1 MEGDG
6 SGLAVPVTAK
16 IANARTGRKEKQ
28 FVAPTLYP
36 GPKKRHYRLIVPAT
50 IQVGGGPE
58 KEVKLFVD
66 TGSEVDLIRPGL
78 VDAALFVKAKQ
89 PIRLS
94 AANSGLI
101 AGGKLEVQVNIRLF
115 GVDSDRKSKVA
126 ITTPTV
132 LYDASVDDDITLSYL
147 WLAERGFDVYADR
160 HGLMGHVDGR
170 RVWIGGLQEIYTAAY
185 VRQPVCVRACPIRSD
200 RKALDL
206 FCGQKSAARVLE
218 QHGFHVETLDN
229 DPERDPSICTN
240 IMEWDYR
247 SAFQPGHFHIITA
260 APPCTEYSAA
270 KWRPPRDPESAD
282 PVVKKTLEVIE
293 YFQPEIWWLETPR
306 NGLLARRDFMQSYPF
321 VDCDHCQF
329 EDRGYQK
336 PTRFFGSVHLAALK
350 PVLCDG
356 RTCPSLEPPEEG
368 HPGKR
373 RGHRNRLGGNRGCAK
388 KETTYY
394 IPPDLVEYVSGLG
407 THFLDDS
414 QEEKKLAKL
423 SRKKMGIPV
432 VLDQDD
438 LEEIAR
444 VRCMQL
450 RIATDVDG
458 DDEPLEDDE
467 VLWEVAQRINEAE
480 KRVCAVG
487 VVERPPEDPLADLA
501 RELQEALLAEFGDSS
516 LSGKYP
522 AHPLPVR
529 GPYGEG
535 EIWLQPDAKPVSVP
549 PFHLTGERRE
559 ALDKLVGDCIAQG
572 KMESGRGAWNTPAF
586 PVPKKVPGTYR
597 LVQDL
602 RPQNAV
608 TLKDGHPLPRI
619 GDMVYRQGK
628 NQVWTV
634 LDLVDGFHQ
643 MPMKVEHRPITCMST
658 PRGTQQWTVQVMGLK
673 NAATQFQRMMEWVL
687 QDLPDSDPYVDD
699 TITGSSGVT
708 PAMALWEN
716 YYAVKAL
723 LRQFRE
729 VRIVCKSQKSK
740 FFQPEVEFCG
750 HILREGR
757 RSPAPGKLLP
767 IKNWE
772 LPQTV
777 TELRGFLGL
786 TNYFSEYVEHYA
798 ESAAPLMGKLQ
809 LNKQDGRKG
818 SKLRLVWTDEE
829 VAAFQQLK
837 DKLCKSLELYQPD
850 LDKPFRLHC
859 DASDYAIGA
868 ELAQEIGGQW
878 RPVSFYSRKLGKS
891 QKNWTPREKET
902 YAIVASL
909 RKWAGIIG
917 YQPVLITTD
926 HKSLQDWV
934 TEHMDTPSGP
944 RGRRARWHETLSQFD
959 LKVTYVP
966 GPDNVV
972 PDALS
977 RWAYPASSSRE
988 DVSFHGSLEAKEEV
1002 KRMLEKELAERK
1014 VVGMVR
1020 LGPPGHGMLW
1030 VGGELPPPSDD
1041 CSSCPGYPKCL

>member
-1 MEGDG
+1 MM
-6 SGLAVPVTAK
+6 SPSRMMK
-16 IANARTGRKEKQ
+16 SCGRW
-28 FVAPTLYP
+28 
-36 GPKKRHYRLIVPAT
+36 
-50 IQVGGGPE
+50 
-58 KEVKLFVD
+58 
-66 TGSEVDLIRPGL
+66 
-78 VDAALFVKAKQ
+78 
-89 PIRLS
+89 LS
-94 AANSGLI
+94 ASI
-101 AGGKLEVQVNIRLF
+101 Q
-115 GVDSDRKSKVA
+115 
-126 ITTPTV
+126 
-132 LYDASVDDDITLSYL
+132 
-147 WLAERGFDVYADR
+147 
-160 HGLMGHVDGR
+160 
-170 RVWIGGLQEIYTAAY
+170 
-185 VRQPVCVRACPIRSD
+185 
-200 RKALDL
+200 
-206 FCGQKSAARVLE
+206 QK
-218 QHGFHVETLDN
+218 
-229 DPERDPSICTN
+229 
-240 IMEWDYR
+240 
-247 SAFQPGHFHIITA
+247 
-260 APPCTEYSAA
+260 
-270 KWRPPRDPESAD
+270 
-282 PVVKKTLEVIE
+282 
-293 YFQPEIWWLETPR
+293 
-306 NGLLARRDFMQSYPF
+306 
-321 VDCDHCQF
+321 
-329 EDRGYQK
+329 
-336 PTRFFGSVHLAALK
+336 
-350 PVLCDG
+350 
-356 RTCPSLEPPEEG
+356 
-368 HPGKR
+368 
-373 RGHRNRLGGNRGCAK
+373 
-388 KETTYY
+388 
-394 IPPDLVEYVSGLG
+394 
-407 THFLDDS
+407 
-414 QEEKKLAKL
+414 
-423 SRKKMGIPV
+423 
-432 VLDQDD
+432 
-438 LEEIAR
+438 
-444 VRCMQL
+444 
-450 RIATDVDG
+450 
-458 DDEPLEDDE
+458 
-467 VLWEVAQRINEAE
+467 

-487 VVERPPEDPLADLA
+487 VVERPPDDPLADLA
-501 RELQEALLAEFGDSS
+501 RELQEALIAEFGDSS

-809 LNKQDGRKG
+809 LNKHDGRKG

-868 ELAQEIGGQW
+868 ELAQEIDGQW

-902 YAIVASL
+902 YAIVATL

-959 LKVTYVP
+959 LKVAYVP

-1002 KRMLEKELAERK
+1002 KRMLEKELVERK
-1014 VVGMVR
+1014 VVGVVR
-1020 LGPPGHGMLW
+1020 LGPPGHGTLW
-1030 VGGELPPPSDD
+1030 VGGELPPQAPIAAHVRIIRNICDDPPSDFVMHSIHEKD
-1041 CSSCPGYPKCL
+1041 DAQSVSDLSHPEKTCTYALASSAPLPCLQERSGSRTQGGVGAASSDSAVGSTVGCAAQRCDTAGVGSHLGCNGLVGVCPFAPMVQIGDSYPPS